1 MLDKAQAR
9 NRVILALISGF
20 VVRVACKSFFGRFVL
35 NELSKNGRFVSN
47 SAKIWICGLYL
58 LTLVTSFSIR
68 SCILK
73 VFVKILTT
81 DKGFSTYSHCLD
93 DSGIET
99 SINSANTHIK

>member
-47 SAKIWICGLYL
+47 SAKIWICGLYIL
-58 LTLVTSFSIR
+58 IIGSNNVVEHLINIRTPYKSFPIKSDR
-68 SCILK
+68 FDFR
-73 VFVKILTT
+73 VFDIP
-81 DKGFSTYSHCLD
+81 
-93 DSGIET
+93 
-99 SINSANTHIK
+99 IN

>member
-47 SAKIWICGLYL
+47 SAKIWICGLYTYPSVFRQDGHFYFVRL
-58 LTLVTSFSIR
+58 AVHEFGHIR
-68 SCILK
+68 KADDIGILHGTCHGK
-73 VFVKILTT
+73 AV
-81 DKGFSTYSHCLD
+81 
-93 DSGIET
+93 
-99 SINSANTHIK
+99 

>member
-47 SAKIWICGLYL
+47 SAKIWICGLYFLAIVLLFIIVL
-58 LTLVTSFSIR
+58 LTSCCFLGVMSVFNRLFSH
-68 SCILK
+68 LK
-73 VFVKILTT
+73 NLM
-81 DKGFSTYSHCLD
+81 
-93 DSGIET
+93 
-99 SINSANTHIK
+99 INYCN